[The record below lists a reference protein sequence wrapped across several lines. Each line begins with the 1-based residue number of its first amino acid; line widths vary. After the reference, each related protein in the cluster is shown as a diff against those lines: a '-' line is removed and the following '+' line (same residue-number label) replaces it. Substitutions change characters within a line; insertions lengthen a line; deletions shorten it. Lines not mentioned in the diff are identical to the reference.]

1 MKKIVIIAAIVILV
15 IIGIFASRGSER
27 GISSILPG
35 GNENKVDVK
44 PAQAIL
50 SATFECADATKF
62 TAEFPTEDEVAIK
75 TDGVLTRTLSYVGP
89 GFTFDGPGYT
99 YAFMG
104 EKATVTDKATKKKS
118 TCTQVVAEGQTA
130 VDFGDPNAKQDPVAI
145 VKKSLTGKW
154 QGLDGLNSNIEF
166 TAAGNAVETNSTGQT
181 VVSGKFTV
189 STKANNVYIQIKGTG
204 AGAQTV
210 MYTIG
215 EIESGMLI
223 LLTDKDEVRAYQKM
237 Q

>member
-1 MKKIVIIAAIVILV
+1 MKKIIIIAVIVVLV
-15 IIGIFASRGSER
+15 IIGIFASRGSE
-27 GISSILPG
+27 GGLSNILPG
-35 GNENKVDVK
+35 GNDNKVDVK
-44 PAQAIL
+44 PAPSIL
-50 SATFECADATKF
+50 TATFECTDTTKF

-75 TDGVLTRTLSYVGP
+75 VDGVLARTLSYVGP
-89 GFTFDGPGYT
+89 GFTFDGPGYV

-130 VDFGDPNAKQDPVAI
+130 VDFGDPNAKQDPLAI
-145 VKKSLTGKW
+145 AKKSLTGKW

-166 TAAGNAVETNSTGQT
+166 TAAGNAVETNSAGQT
-181 VVSGKFTV
+181 VVSGKYTV
-189 STKANNVYIQIKGTG
+189 SSKANNVYIQIKGTG

-215 EIESGMLI
+215 EIESDMLI
-223 LLTDKDEVRAYQKM
+223 LLTDKDEVRAYERAK
-237 Q
+237 